1 MNEVQKSA
9 AGERVLNPEQE
20 KIAAGVKRHA
30 RSKLPVFLRA
40 WTGVASKRDAIRAK
54 CLDCSGL
61 SVTEVRHC
69 TVTTC
74 GLWLYRPY
82 QKKG

>member
-1 MNEVQKSA
+1 MSEFKKNA
-9 AGERVLNPEQE
+9 AGDGVLNPEQE
-20 KIAAGVKRHA
+20 RIAAGVKRHA
-30 RSKLPVFLRA
+30 RGKLPVFLRA
-40 WTGVASKRDAIRAK
+40 WTGVASKRDAIRTK

-61 SVTEVRHC
+61 SVNEVRHC

-74 GLWLYRPY
+74 GLYLYRPY